1 MAWALIFV
9 VIYFL
14 IQMITFKGTRVVY
27 CYLDIVFYDG
37 VFYSPFTMLPT
48 VLEKTNK
55 QRKRKTVSGSLAAS
69 GGWPVIA
76 EWAHWKRG
84 HDYKHD

>member
-27 CYLDIVFYDG
+27 CYLDIVMMVCFIHHLQRYQ
-37 VFYSPFTMLPT
+37 PF
-48 VLEKTNK
+48 
-55 QRKRKTVSGSLAAS
+55 
-69 GGWPVIA
+69 
-76 EWAHWKRG
+76 
-84 HDYKHD
+84 